1 MVCKIRAKT
10 KCWGGAAECVCTI
23 GDFFVILPFDM
34 ATKQKYYVVWQGR
47 TTGIFDSW
55 AACKAQIDGY
65 EGAQYKAF
73 PTENA
78 AKMAF
83 AQNYWQ
89 VVGRSKTLPLQA
101 VAFADV
107 AERPLAGC
115 LSVDAACSGN
125 PGVMEYRG
133 VMVDTG
139 EEVFRQG
146 PFAAATNNIGE
157 FLAIVHALALVEQG
171 KLTVAAIYSDS
182 VTAQAWVRQRRCKS
196 KLIQNADNAPV
207 FELINRA
214 NAWLATHTVSTN
226 VLKWKTD
233 IWGEIPA
240 DFGRK

>member
-1 MVCKIRAKT
+1 MT
-10 KCWGGAAECVCTI
+10 AATPSDA
-23 GDFFVILPFDM
+23 G
-34 ATKQKYYVVWQGR
+34 
-47 TTGIFDSW
+47 
-55 AACKAQIDGY
+55 
-65 EGAQYKAF
+65 
-73 PTENA
+73 
-78 AKMAF
+78 
-83 AQNYWQ
+83 QN
-89 VVGRSKTLPLQA
+89 LQA
-101 VAFADV
+101 ASPSLLGLENNAPGGHASEPSDLLLNLPPEVRLDA
-107 AERPLAGC
+107 LA
-115 LSVDAACSGN
+115 VDAACSGN

-196 KLIQNADNAPV
+196 KLIQNAGNAPV

-214 NAWLATHTVSTN
+214 NAWLATHAVSTN

-233 IWGEIPA
+233 VWGEIPA

>member
-1 MVCKIRAKT
+1 M
-10 KCWGGAAECVCTI
+10 AA
-23 GDFFVILPFDM
+23 
-34 ATKQKYYVVWQGR
+34 KQKYYVVWQGR
-47 TTGIFDSW
+47 TKGIFDNW

-83 AQNYWQ
+83 AKNYWQ
-89 VVGRSKTLPLQA
+89 VVGSHKPTMLS
-101 VAFADV
+101 AFAD
-107 AERPLAGC
+107 ADERPLSGC

-139 EEVFRQG
+139 NEVFRQG

-171 KLTVAAIYSDS
+171 KLAVAAIYSDS

-196 KLIQNADNAPV
+196 KLVQNADNAPV

-214 NAWLATHTVSTN
+214 NAWLATHTVSTK

>member
-1 MVCKIRAKT
+1 M
-10 KCWGGAAECVCTI
+10 AA
-23 GDFFVILPFDM
+23 
-34 ATKQKYYVVWQGR
+34 KQKYYVVWQGR
-47 TTGIFDSW
+47 TTGIFDNW

-83 AQNYWQ
+83 AKNYWQ
-89 VVGRSKTLPLQA
+89 VVGSQKPTMLS
-101 VAFADV
+101 AFAD
-107 AERPLAGC
+107 ADERPLAGC

-139 EEVFRQG
+139 NEVFRQG

-171 KLTVAAIYSDS
+171 KLAVAAIYSDS

-196 KLIQNADNAPV
+196 KLVQNADNAPV

-214 NAWLATHTVSTN
+214 NAWLETHTVSTK

>member
-1 MVCKIRAKT
+1 M
-10 KCWGGAAECVCTI
+10 AA
-23 GDFFVILPFDM
+23 
-34 ATKQKYYVVWQGR
+34 KQKYYVVWQGR
-47 TTGIFDSW
+47 TSGVFDSW
-55 AACKAQIDGY
+55 EACKAQIDGY
-65 EGAQYKAF
+65 EGAQYKSF

-83 AQNYWQ
+83 AKNYWQ
-89 VVGRSKTLPLQA
+89 VVGSHKTMSLS
-101 VAFADV
+101 AFPDAD
-107 AERPLAGC
+107 ERPLAGC

-133 VMVDTG
+133 VLVDTG

-196 KLIQNADNAPV
+196 KLVQNADNAPV

-214 NAWLATHTVSTN
+214 NAWLATHTVSTK